1 MSEPSKKNLDLE
13 KTVQALYSESIPPMR
28 DENEILT
35 SGDRLRRSRLYVPG
49 NQPKKILKAGTDF
62 PDCIILD
69 LEDSVPPHEK
79 DKARIIVR
87 NALRMADFQGAE
99 RNVRI
104 NSGEDGFTDLEFIIA
119 QNVHA
124 ILIPKVESCDQI
136 VRINNTINEILKV
149 CGREE
154 PVFIIPI
161 IESAHGVLN
170 ALEIAESS
178 SNIIG
183 LTIGLEDYTA
193 DLGINKTITGEE
205 SFFARSM
212 VLHAAKA
219 AGIQALDSVH
229 GDFRDEKSLR
239 RSVRESKAL
248 GFVGVGCIHPNQIIP
263 IHEEFSP
270 LEIEISKAK
279 EIIKGF
285 DLAIANGTS
294 VFELDGKMI
303 DAPVVKRAKQTI
315 QLAIACG
322 SLSKD

>member
-1 MSEPSKKNLDLE
+1 MSEPSKKNLYLE
-13 KTVQALYSESIPPMR
+13 KAVQALYSDSIPPMR
-28 DENEILT
+28 DENKTLIT
-35 SGDRLRRSRLYVPG
+35 GDRLRRSRLYVPG
-49 NQPKKILKAGTDF
+49 NQPKKILKAGTYS

-69 LEDSVPPHEK
+69 LEDSVPQKEK
-79 DKARIIVR
+79 DNARIIVR
-87 NALRMADFQGAE
+87 NALRMVDFNGAE
-99 RNVRI
+99 KMVRI
-104 NSGEDGFTDLEFIIA
+104 NSNNTGMIDLEFIIA
-119 QNVHA
+119 QNVHV
-124 ILIPKVESCDQI
+124 IVIPKVESSDQI
-136 VRINNTINEILKV
+136 IRFVKKINELLKV
-149 CGREE
+149 CGRRE

-170 ALEIAESS
+170 ALEIAKSS
-178 SNIIG
+178 PNIIG

-219 AGIQALDSVH
+219 TGIQALDSVH

-285 DLAIANGTS
+285 DLAITNGTG
-294 VFELDGKMI
+294 VFELEGKMI
-303 DAPVVKRAKQTI
+303 DAPIVKRAKQTI
-315 QLAIACG
+315 KLAIACG

>member
-1 MSEPSKKNLDLE
+1 MSKPSKNNLHIE
-13 KTVQALYSESIPPMR
+13 KAVQALYSDSIPPMR
-28 DENEILT
+28 DENVILT
-35 SGDRLRRSRLYVPG
+35 SSDRLRRSRLYVPG
-49 NQPKKILKAGTDF
+49 NQPKKILNAGTYS

-69 LEDSVPPHEK
+69 LEDSVPPNEK
-79 DKARIIVR
+79 DKARIIIR

-99 RNVRI
+99 RMVRI

-178 SNIIG
+178 PNIIG

-219 AGIQALDSVH
+219 TGIQALDSVH

-270 LEIEISKAK
+270 SDIEISKAK

-285 DLAIANGTS
+285 DLAVANGTG

-303 DAPVVKRAKQTI
+303 DAPVVERAKQTI
-315 QLAIACG
+315 KLAIACE
-322 SLSKD
+322 LIFED